1 MHGSSL
7 EEATPKRSVRER
19 NTPVNHNDIR
29 YINISCGARPARRY
43 PPLAMSDH
51 RTKLAVVAALALS
64 AGAVLSRCS
73 PAPPSPSR
81 ADVATEAAA
90 APRDLLNRL
99 WFDKLPEKRTD
110 EVTIGLFFGGGI
122 GLFESGSAYKS
133 SFEIFEFERKA
144 TELDL
149 TFLHDKKRSSVT
161 YVVRACDERPPFDL
175 CLTLEGNARGPKK
188 LYGFAYDDDE
198 AARVPW
204 SRDLRA
210 SAKARAALR

>member
-1 MHGSSL
+1 
-7 EEATPKRSVRER
+7 
-19 NTPVNHNDIR
+19 
-29 YINISCGARPARRY
+29 
-43 PPLAMSDH
+43 MSDH

-188 LYGFAYDDDE
+188 LYGFAYDSLRGRE
-198 AARVPW
+198 ASLGPRGGGCAGVAGVFSLPVG
-204 SRDLRA
+204 RA
-210 SAKARAALR
+210 SPLRSRMHRGSRLRRR